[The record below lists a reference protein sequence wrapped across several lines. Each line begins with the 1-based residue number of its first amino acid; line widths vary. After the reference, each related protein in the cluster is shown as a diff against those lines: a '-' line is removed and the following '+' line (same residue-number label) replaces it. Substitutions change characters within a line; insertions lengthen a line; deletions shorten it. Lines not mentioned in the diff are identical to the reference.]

1 MNNCADHACERCE
14 LLLKCNHEYTILP
27 SIPDGSAALS
37 NMSYTNLYSTLDQSV
52 TNWHNSTLFHSN
64 LYNLLWVLIQGF
76 LVFNFVL
83 IDYYHN
89 FGFCFVT
96 CNQMHT
102 GQGEIKCYS
111 SNHPCHVCNLQV
123 HQQVNMLEN
132 LKGKQGQNSTNLTY
146 ESHYIHRLTF
156 TS

>member
-1 MNNCADHACERCE
+1 MVDT
-14 LLLKCNHEYTILP
+14 KTIIRLHFGEQLCRSYMWKVWTPVEMQSRVCSFASHIPKFSGKLP
-27 SIPDGSAALS
+27 SIPHGSAALS

-83 IDYYHN
+83 IDHYHN

-123 HQQVNMLEN
+123 HQQ
-132 LKGKQGQNSTNLTY
+132 K
-146 ESHYIHRLTF
+146 
-156 TS
+156 